1 MAQEHTHRKDVS
13 AQQQREAAAQQH
25 EEATH
30 RAPGEQAESSESS
43 APTQTPKT
51 PSQTSKTPSTTTH
64 SPSATA
70 PGASGHDRSAPAA
83 VAPAAVAP
91 ADAAITGSAAG
102 DAEDAPTKPAPT
114 PWGKAVGLG
123 LIASAVITVVL
134 LAFLWPTY
142 ESNAKGITVDV
153 VASQSDYEDFTQ
165 AVSDAAEKNG
175 QDLPFEFSRVDDR
188 SDAVSNI
195 KEREAYGAFVLPASK
210 DDKLEVLT
218 ASAAN
223 TSVSTMLGQTG
234 RSIVAAQTQ
243 GRLAQAQKKMSDS
256 ASQQS
261 GDQQSG
267 DQQSGDQQAGD
278 QQAQQADPSAMQ
290 EQMQKQVGSII
301 EAAQAGLQGPTITDI
316 VPLSDDDPQGA
327 GLAVASLPLTI
338 GGIIGGS
345 LMSFGLKG
353 SWRRLLGVVVY
364 AVVGGLA
371 MVLILDAWFGFAP
384 APAFELWAAVTL
396 SLAGTV
402 GLIVGLNSLIG
413 GAGIGVGAMITM
425 LVGNPISGAQSPKEF
440 LPGPFGEIGQLFV
453 PGATGTL
460 VRDLSYFPDAS
471 LVQPWLV
478 LGGWVVVGLLLIIL
492 GHHRTGGHAHK
503 GEPRQRGAQV
513 EPAAA

>member
-13 AQQQREAAAQQH
+13 AQQQREAAAQQR

-30 RAPGEQAESSESS
+30 RAPGEQAGSSEST
-43 APTQTPKT
+43 AATQTPKT
-51 PSQTSKTPSTTTH
+51 PSQTPKTPSASTH

-70 PGASGHDRSAPAA
+70 PGASGHDGSAPAA

-91 ADAAITGSAAG
+91 ADAATTGSAAG
-102 DAEDAPTKPAPT
+102 DAEGAPTKPAPT

-142 ESNAKGITVDV
+142 ESKAKGITVDV

-243 GRLAQAQKKMSDS
+243 GGLAQAQKKMSDS
-256 ASQQS
+256 AS
-261 GDQQSG
+261 QQSG

-338 GGIIGGS
+338 GGIVGGS

-503 GEPRQRGAQV
+503 GEPRQRGAQA
-513 EPAAA
+513 EPVAA

>member
-13 AQQQREAAAQQH
+13 AQQQRDAAAQQH

-30 RAPGEQAESSESS
+30 RAPESSS
-43 APTQTPKT
+43 AS
-51 PSQTSKTPSTTTH
+51 SQTS
-64 SPSATA
+64 SAQDEAA
-70 PGASGHDRSAPAA
+70 P
-83 VAPAAVAP
+83 VAPV
-91 ADAAITGSAAG
+91 DAAASS
-102 DAEDAPTKPAPT
+102 DDAPSKPAPT

-123 LIASAVITVVL
+123 LIASALITVVL

-142 ESNAKGITVDV
+142 ESKAKDVTVDV
-153 VASQSDYEDFTQ
+153 VASQSDFEDFTQ
-165 AVSDAAEKNG
+165 AVGDAAEKNG
-175 QDLPFEFSRVDDR
+175 QDLPFEFTRVDDR
-188 SDAVSNI
+188 SDAVTHI

-243 GRLAQAQKKMSDS
+243 AVLAQAQEKMSDGS
-256 ASQQS
+256 SQQS
-261 GDQQSG
+261 GDQQT
-267 DQQSGDQQAGD
+267 QQAS
-278 QQAQQADPSAMQ
+278 DPSAMQ
-290 EQMQKQVGSII
+290 EQMQKQLGSII
-301 EAAQAGLQGPTITDI
+301 GAAQAGLQGPTITDV

-338 GGIIGGS
+338 GGIVGGS

-413 GAGIGVGAMITM
+413 GAGIGVGALITM
-425 LVGNPISGAQSPKEF
+425 LIGNPISGAQSPKEF

-503 GEPRQRGAQV
+503 GEPSRRDAQQ

>member
-1 MAQEHTHRKDVS
+1 
-13 AQQQREAAAQQH
+13 
-25 EEATH
+25 
-30 RAPGEQAESSESS
+30 
-43 APTQTPKT
+43 
-51 PSQTSKTPSTTTH
+51 
-64 SPSATA
+64 
-70 PGASGHDRSAPAA
+70 
-83 VAPAAVAP
+83 
-91 ADAAITGSAAG
+91 
-102 DAEDAPTKPAPT
+102 
-114 PWGKAVGLG
+114 
-123 LIASAVITVVL
+123 VITVVL

-142 ESNAKGITVDV
+142 ESKAKGITVDV

-175 QDLPFEFSRVDDR
+175 QDLPFEFSRVDER

-243 GRLAQAQKKMSDS
+243 GGLAQAQKKMSDS

-267 DQQSGDQQAGD
+267 DQQSDQQAGD

-503 GEPRQRGAQV
+503 GEPRQRGAQA

>member
-13 AQQQREAAAQQH
+13 AQQQRDAAAQQH
-25 EEATH
+25 EEGTH
-30 RAPGEQAESSESS
+30 RAPEPSS
-43 APTQTPKT
+43 AS
-51 PSQTSKTPSTTTH
+51 SQTSSDH
-64 SPSATA
+64 DGVA
-70 PGASGHDRSAPAA
+70 PGALPTAPAA
-83 VAPAAVAP
+83 
-91 ADAAITGSAAG
+91 SAAATPSAAAASSG
-102 DAEDAPTKPAPT
+102 DAPSKPAPT

-123 LIASAVITVVL
+123 LIASALITVVL

-142 ESNAKGITVDV
+142 ESKAKDVTVDV
-153 VASQSDYEDFTQ
+153 VASQSDFEDFTQ
-165 AVSDAAEKNG
+165 AVGDAAEKNG
-175 QDLPFEFSRVDDR
+175 QDLPFEFTRVGDR
-188 SDAVSNI
+188 SDAVTHI
-195 KEREAYGAFVLPASK
+195 KEREAYGAFVLPASE

-243 GRLAQAQKKMSDS
+243 AGLSQAQEKTTDGS
-256 ASQQS
+256 SQQS
-261 GDQQSG
+261 GDQQ
-267 DQQSGDQQAGD
+267 
-278 QQAQQADPSAMQ
+278 AQQGSDPSAMQ
-290 EQMQKQVGSII
+290 EQMQKQLGSII
-301 EAAQAGLQGPTITDI
+301 GAAQAGLQGPTITDV

-338 GGIIGGS
+338 GGIVGGS

-413 GAGIGVGAMITM
+413 GAGIGVGALITM
-425 LVGNPISGAQSPKEF
+425 LIGNPISGAQSPKEF

-503 GEPRQRGAQV
+503 GGPSRRDAQQ

>member
-1 MAQEHTHRKDVS
+1 M
-13 AQQQREAAAQQH
+13 
-25 EEATH
+25 
-30 RAPGEQAESSESS
+30 
-43 APTQTPKT
+43 
-51 PSQTSKTPSTTTH
+51 
-64 SPSATA
+64 
-70 PGASGHDRSAPAA
+70 
-83 VAPAAVAP
+83 
-91 ADAAITGSAAG
+91 
-102 DAEDAPTKPAPT
+102 
-114 PWGKAVGLG
+114 
-123 LIASAVITVVL
+123 VL

-142 ESNAKGITVDV
+142 ESKAKDVTVDL
-153 VASQSDYEDFTQ
+153 VASQSDFEDFTQ
-165 AVSDAAEKNG
+165 AVGDAAEKNG
-175 QDLPFEFSRVDDR
+175 QDLPFEFTRVGDR
-188 SDAVSNI
+188 SDAVTHI
-195 KEREAYGAFVLPASK
+195 KEREAYGAFVLPASE

-243 GRLAQAQKKMSDS
+243 AGLSQAQEKTTDGS
-256 ASQQS
+256 SQQS
-261 GDQQSG
+261 GDQQ
-267 DQQSGDQQAGD
+267 
-278 QQAQQADPSAMQ
+278 AQQGSDPSAMQ
-290 EQMQKQVGSII
+290 EQMQKQLGSII
-301 EAAQAGLQGPTITDI
+301 GAAQAGLQGPTITDV

-338 GGIIGGS
+338 GGIVGGS

-413 GAGIGVGAMITM
+413 GAGIGVGALITM
-425 LVGNPISGAQSPKEF
+425 LIGNPISGAQSPKEF

-503 GEPRQRGAQV
+503 GGPSRRDAQQ

>member
-13 AQQQREAAAQQH
+13 AQQQRDAAAQQR

-30 RAPGEQAESSESS
+30 RAPA
-43 APTQTPKT
+43 
-51 PSQTSKTPSTTTH
+51 TT
-64 SPSATA
+64 
-70 PGASGHDRSAPAA
+70 SAPAPA
-83 VAPAAVAP
+83 EAPSTHDGVASASADTAASIDTTASTAATAS
-91 ADAAITGSAAG
+91 ADTAASTSV
-102 DAEDAPTKPAPT
+102 DAPSKPAPT
-114 PWGKAVGLG
+114 PWGRAVGLG
-123 LIASAVITVVL
+123 LIASALITVVL

-142 ESNAKGITVDV
+142 ESKAKDVTVDV
-153 VASQSDYEDFTQ
+153 VASQSDFEDFTQ
-165 AVSDAAEKNG
+165 AVGDAAEKNG
-175 QDLPFEFSRVDDR
+175 QDLPFELTRVDDR
-188 SDAVSNI
+188 SDAVAHI
-195 KEREAYGAFVLPASK
+195 KERDAYGAFVLPASK

-223 TSVSTMLGQTG
+223 TSVSSMLGQTG

-243 GRLAQAQKKMSDS
+243 GGLDQAKEKMSEA
-256 ASQQS
+256 ASQQP
-261 GDQQSG
+261 
-267 DQQSGDQQAGD
+267 GD
-278 QQAQQADPSAMQ
+278 QQAQQAADPSALQ

-301 EAAQAGLQGPTITDI
+301 DAAQAGLQGPTITDL

-338 GGIIGGS
+338 GGIVGGS

-384 APAFELWAAVTL
+384 APAVELWAAVTL

-413 GAGIGVGAMITM
+413 GAGIGVGALITM
-425 LVGNPISGAQSPKEF
+425 LIGNPISGAQSPKEF
-440 LPGPFGEIGQLFV
+440 LPGPFGEIGQFFV

-503 GEPRQRGAQV
+503 GAPRRGDAQP
-513 EPAAA
+513 EPATA